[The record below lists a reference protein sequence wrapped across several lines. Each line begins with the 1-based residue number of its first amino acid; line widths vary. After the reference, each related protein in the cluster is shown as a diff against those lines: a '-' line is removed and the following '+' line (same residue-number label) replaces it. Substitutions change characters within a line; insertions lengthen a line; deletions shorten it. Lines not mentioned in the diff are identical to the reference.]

1 VTITWSVTLILACL
15 ALSGFYSGAETA
27 LLSVG
32 RVRVRHRMERGDPSA
47 ALVWTMLQAPET
59 LFMAILLAVNVANVT
74 AAAVATRLLTDL
86 EVPAAETVATL
97 VMVPVVLLVAE
108 ILPKAAGRAA
118 SEAYALS
125 AARILDLTRLVF
137 APLVA
142 LVDASTALLMRL
154 LGVGDRK
161 AEPGVTREEI
171 KGFLES
177 EAAET
182 PGHRK
187 MIRGAW
193 TFARAAVREVM
204 IPLTRVQALPSDA
217 TVDQALARGR
227 ATGFARFPVY
237 RDRIDDLVGV
247 LHLGELVYREELDP
261 EDPVSLHLRAPLYL
275 PNTLHTEKA
284 ILKMQEAR
292 ETLAVVVDEYG
303 GCDGIVLMKDM
314 FEEVVGDLEGPA
326 GVLGEV
332 TALGPRLFLARG
344 EVDVDF
350 LNEELGLEL
359 PKEGYETLAGFLM
372 TAGEGLPRPGARV
385 RTARAVFEVVEVEKR
400 TASRVRIWLV

>member
-1 VTITWSVTLILACL
+1 MTLTWSFTLILFCL

-32 RVRVRHRMERGDPSA
+32 RVRVRHRMERGDPRA

-74 AAAVATRLLTDL
+74 AAAVATRVLTDL
-86 EVPAAETVATL
+86 QVPAAETLATL
-97 VMVPVVLLVAE
+97 VMVPVVLMFAE
-108 ILPKAAGRAA
+108 VLPKAAGRAA
-118 SEAYALS
+118 SEAYALG
-125 AARILDLTRLVF
+125 AARALDLTRLAF
-137 APLVA
+137 APVVA
-142 LVDASTALLMRL
+142 LVDLSTNLLMRL
-154 LGVGDRK
+154 LGVDRQA

-177 EAAET
+177 EAAES

-204 IPLTRVQALPSDA
+204 IPLTRVQALASDA
-217 TVDQALARGR
+217 TIEQALALGR
-227 ATGFARFPVY
+227 ATGFARLPVY

-247 LHLGELVYREELDP
+247 LHLGELMYSEALEGSAPVARHMRE
-261 EDPVSLHLRAPLYL
+261 PLYL

-284 ILKMQEAR
+284 ILRMQAAR

-350 LNEELGLEL
+350 LNEELGLDL

-372 TAGEGLPRPGARV
+372 TASEGLPRPGTRV
-385 RTARAVFEVVEVEKR
+385 RTPRAVFEVVEVEKR
-400 TASRVRIWLV
+400 TAARVRIWIV